1 MKTLS
6 IFVALALT
14 GVSLEA
20 ADFYLK
26 PGATDFTVSASYT
39 ADEAGT
45 IEAESVPGADDVV
58 ILPAAVFEVNGASGS
73 FAVLSAVQQI
83 KPRSGAK
90 LVVTVA
96 DGVSRLV
103 TPYSVLSGNNDATR
117 LYGTL
122 VKKGAGELVLGPADT
137 ELSGSGDAYR
147 YAVNAEVVEGTL
159 RYPENIT
166 VNEYGGSLAVSNGAT
181 VFMPKSPASTSMMFF
196 NHIYA
201 AAGSLITNDT
211 TRSAGHA
218 LEIVPVTYTGYT
230 DSEIAGTVGGRI
242 RIWTQGNLILSGTN
256 NTASAVTTI
265 NAGYVSGAFDQYRPN
280 SRGTIS
286 LKSFGYAANE
296 PSSIGVAGE
305 LISYGSGGGF
315 RYLGT
320 GETTTKGFQSY
331 ASAANSIAFLDG
343 GPDGGLVFAGSLT
356 PFGNSDCPHHLRR
369 YCFTGSNRNECV
381 WSGGAGQ
388 MSVGGT
394 NFPMHITKAGG
405 GVWRFADH
413 PTRNHLGGVT
423 VAEGTLVIE
432 SVADTNEMCSLGLG
446 TIPTLDDVLAVEKGL
461 YTDYSITLGSTFASF
476 INGAPTL
483 AYAGA
488 FSGGCHTRKIALAG
502 KGGTLSNATDSAKL
516 KFYGINARD
525 TGTTPTL
532 VLTGGGTGENTAGDI
547 SDGAGEVSVVK
558 RGAGTWTLDRDL
570 TFSGDL
576 RVEAGMLKIVK
587 TRENPP
593 YTWFRYSICQFGP
606 AYSSTY
612 KTVNMR
618 ELALYDATGAR
629 QNLELKPVLH
639 DPYPYGVTTN
649 AYADPYGLEPG
660 EVTYATP
667 VRYTHR
673 LDNNGGGTVY
683 TDLEGYFTGLGA
695 SSTTTT
701 HKYYVAFETAPNL
714 NDPKTWVT
722 IVMRLTNGVPPIT
735 HFDLQN
741 YSNYGT
747 VYNWPKY
754 AVWDGSGDGV
764 HWNRIYDN
772 RTTGGFGLDYFAT
785 NELGVVYG
793 PGACGPGGI
802 SGSVYNSYT
811 ANLWL
816 SDGKSY
822 VSGQLRPL
830 SGRTGYAFS
839 TTGEVGSFSCLEH
852 VASVSVAEGATLST
866 DDAVELKSLK
876 IDAAGMGAVKGF
888 SFAATGKLD
897 ITGAWDETAIVL
909 PGTYEGC
916 SGMENLSGW
925 SLSLDGEP
933 TTGREVVWSNGK
945 LRLIKKG
952 FIIILM

>member
-1 MKTLS
+1 M
-6 IFVALALT
+6 IV
-14 GVSLEA
+14 
-20 ADFYLK
+20 
-26 PGATDFTVSASYT
+26 
-39 ADEAGT
+39 
-45 IEAESVPGADDVV
+45 
-58 ILPAAVFEVNGASGS
+58 
-73 FAVLSAVQQI
+73 
-83 KPRSGAK
+83 
-90 LVVTVA
+90 
-96 DGVSRLV
+96 
-103 TPYSVLSGNNDATR
+103 
-117 LYGTL
+117 
-122 VKKGAGELVLGPADT
+122 
-137 ELSGSGDAYR
+137 
-147 YAVNAEVVEGTL
+147 
-159 RYPENIT
+159 
-166 VNEYGGSLAVSNGAT
+166 
-181 VFMPKSPASTSMMFF
+181 F

-201 AAGSLITNDT
+201 AAGSLITNDS

-218 LEIVPVTYTGYT
+218 MQISPVTYAGYT
-230 DSEIAGTVGGRI
+230 DSQIAGTVDGRV
-242 RIWTQGNLILSGTN
+242 RIWSLGNLILSGTN
-256 NTASAVTTI
+256 NTASSTTTI
-265 NAGYVSGAFDQYRPN
+265 DAGAVLSAFDQYRPN

-286 LKSFGYAANE
+286 LKSFGYAADK
-296 PSSIGVAGE
+296 PSSIGLQGGFMA
-305 LISYGSGGGF
+305 YNNGGGF

-320 GETTTKGFQSY
+320 GETTTKSFQSY
-331 ASAANSIAFLDG
+331 SSAANSIAFLDG
-343 GPDGGLVFAGSLT
+343 GPDGGLVFAGSLL
-356 PFGNSDCPHHLRR
+356 PFGDASCPHHLRR

-388 MSVGGT
+388 MISGGT
-394 NFPMHITKAGG
+394 NFPMHITKAGS

-423 VAEGTLVIE
+423 VAEGSLVIE
-432 SVADTNEMCSLGLG
+432 SVAETNEMCSLGLG
-446 TIPTLDDVLAVEKGL
+446 NIPTLDDVLAVENGL

-525 TGTTPTL
+525 TGATPTL

-547 SDGAGEVSVVK
+547 SDGAGQVSVVK
-558 RGAGTWTLDRDL
+558 RGAGTWTLERDL

-587 TRENPP
+587 TKENPP
-593 YTWFRYSICQFGP
+593 YTWFRYSICQVGP

-629 QNLELKPVLH
+629 QNLKLNPVLH

-673 LDNNGGGTVY
+673 TDNTGTNY
-683 TDLEGYFTGLGA
+683 TDLEGYFSGFG
-695 SSTTTT
+695 STTSGTA
-701 HKYYVAFETAPNL
+701 HKYYIAFETAPKL
-714 NDPKTWVT
+714 DDPKTWVT

-735 HFDLQN
+735 HFDLQD
-741 YSNYGT
+741 YSIYGQRYT
-747 VYNWPKY
+747 WPKY

-772 RTTGGFGLDYFAT
+772 RTTGGFDFDYFAT
-785 NELGVVYG
+785 NELGFVYG
-793 PGACGPGGI
+793 PGACGPGGVSPI
-802 SGSVYNSYT
+802 YNSYT

-822 VSGQLRPL
+822 VSGQLRPH

-839 TTGEVGSFSCLEH
+839 TTGEAGSFSCLEN

-876 IDAAGMGAVKGF
+876 IDAAGTGAIKGF

-897 ITGAWDETAIVL
+897 ITGAGDETAIVL

-916 SGMENLSGW
+916 SGTENLSGW